1 MKIPFLDYVAMV
13 KELKR
18 LADFCDHLQP
28 FLDEYF
34 KRLGVVPPQKGLKK
48 EDRETE
54 VLYVDEEEGLLREI
68 KHDLNIEDDDVEG
81 DDTY

>member
-1 MKIPFLDYVAMV
+1 MKIQVSSYRAMV

-18 LADFCDHLQP
+18 LADLGERLEP
-28 FLDEYF
+28 FLAEYF
-34 KRLGVVPPQKGLKK
+34 KRLGIVPPQKGLKR

-68 KHDLNIEDDDVEG
+68 KHDLNIEDEEPEG